1 MNVNQLLDLAIVGV
15 SVAAVV
21 VASVYAKHK
30 IAIDKKAAQGDL
42 LAKAEKIVAQSVSP
56 LVYQAEKRGGD
67 GEDKLTFVVQGLF
80 LLLDMAHL
88 PHPTMSFVKGM
99 VEKSVLAMRQAQTIA
114 DTVDK
119 PKTTIVGELKDIKQ
133 EGYHG
138 SQIKKLWCRRIK
150 LQYL

>member
-1 MNVNQLLDLAIVGV
+1 MSINHLLDLAIVV
-15 SVAAVV
+15 TSVAAVI

-42 LAKAEKIVAQSVSP
+42 LAKSEKIIAQSVSP

-99 VEKSVLAMRQAQTIA
+99 VEKSVTAMKQAQSIA

-119 PKTTIVGELKDIKQ
+119 PNKTITASFGQDTKTEQSNLTGSWPKD
-133 EGYHG
+133 
-138 SQIKKLWCRRIK
+138 
-150 LQYL
+150 

>member
-1 MNVNQLLDLAIVGV
+1 MSFSHLLDLVLV
-15 SVAAVV
+15 VTSV
-21 VASVYAKHK
+21 VAVIVVSMYAKHK

-80 LLLDMAHL
+80 VLLDMAHL

-99 VEKSVLAMRQAQTIA
+99 VEKSVLAMKQAQAIA

-119 PKTTIVGELKDIKQ
+119 PKTTIVGELKDVK
-133 EGYHG
+133 
-138 SQIKKLWCRRIK
+138 
-150 LQYL
+150 

>member
-1 MNVNQLLDLAIVGV
+1 MSVNQLLDLAIVV
-15 SVAAVV
+15 TSVAAVV
-21 VASVYAKHK
+21 VASVYTKHK

-99 VEKSVLAMRQAQTIA
+99 VEKAVIAMKQAQSIA

-119 PKTTIVGELKDIKQ
+119 PNKTITASFGQNTKTEQLK
-133 EGYHG
+133 
-138 SQIKKLWCRRIK
+138 
-150 LQYL
+150 

>member
-1 MNVNQLLDLAIVGV
+1 MMSFSHILDLVL
-15 SVAAVV
+15 VATSV
-21 VASVYAKHK
+21 VAVIVVSVYAKHK

-67 GEDKLTFVVQGLF
+67 GEDKLTFVVQGVF

-99 VEKSVLAMRQAQTIA
+99 VEKSVLAMRQAQSIA

-119 PKTTIVGELKDIKQ
+119 PKTTIVGELKDVK
-133 EGYHG
+133 
-138 SQIKKLWCRRIK
+138 
-150 LQYL
+150 

>member
-1 MNVNQLLDLAIVGV
+1 MSFSHLLDLMVVAV

-99 VEKSVLAMRQAQTIA
+99 VEKSVIAMKQTQAISDTI
-114 DTVDK
+114 DK
-119 PKTTIVGELKDIKQ
+119 PKTTIVGELKDIK
-133 EGYHG
+133 
-138 SQIKKLWCRRIK
+138 K
-150 LQYL
+150 

>member
-1 MNVNQLLDLAIVGV
+1 MSFSHILDLVLV
-15 SVAAVV
+15 VTSVAAVV
-21 VASVYAKHK
+21 VASMYAKHK

-99 VEKSVLAMRQAQTIA
+99 VEKSVTAMKQTQAISDTI
-114 DTVDK
+114 DK
-119 PKTTIVGELKDIKQ
+119 PKTTVVGELKDIK
-133 EGYHG
+133 
-138 SQIKKLWCRRIK
+138 K
-150 LQYL
+150 

>member
-1 MNVNQLLDLAIVGV
+1 MSFSHILDLVL
-15 SVAAVV
+15 VATSV
-21 VASVYAKHK
+21 VAVIVVSVYAKHK

-67 GEDKLTFVVQGLF
+67 GEDKLAFVVQGLF

-99 VEKSVLAMRQAQTIA
+99 VEKAVIAMKQAQSIA

-119 PKTTIVGELKDIKQ
+119 PKTTIVGELKDVK
-133 EGYHG
+133 
-138 SQIKKLWCRRIK
+138 
-150 LQYL
+150 

>member
-1 MNVNQLLDLAIVGV
+1 MSFSHILDLIL
-15 SVAAVV
+15 VATSV
-21 VASVYAKHK
+21 VAVIVVSVYAKHK
-30 IAIDKKAAQGDL
+30 IAIDRKAAQGDL

-67 GEDKLTFVVQGLF
+67 GEDKLTFVVQGVF

-99 VEKSVLAMRQAQTIA
+99 VEKSVIAMRQAQSIA

-119 PKTTIVGELKDIKQ
+119 PKTTIVGELKDVK
-133 EGYHG
+133 
-138 SQIKKLWCRRIK
+138 
-150 LQYL
+150 

>member
-1 MNVNQLLDLAIVGV
+1 MSFSHMLDLIL
-15 SVAAVV
+15 VATSV
-21 VASVYAKHK
+21 VAVIVVSVYAKHK
-30 IAIDKKAAQGDL
+30 IAIDRKAAQGDL

-67 GEDKLTFVVQGLF
+67 GEEKLTFVVQGVF

-99 VEKSVLAMRQAQTIA
+99 VEKSVLAMRQAQSIA

-119 PKTTIVGELKDIKQ
+119 PKTTIVGELKDVK
-133 EGYHG
+133 
-138 SQIKKLWCRRIK
+138 
-150 LQYL
+150 

>member
-1 MNVNQLLDLAIVGV
+1 MSFSHILDLVLVAT
-15 SVAAVV
+15 SVAAVI

-99 VEKSVLAMRQAQTIA
+99 VEKSVTAMKQAQSIA

-119 PKTTIVGELKDIKQ
+119 PNKTITASFGQDTKAEQNNLASGWPKD
-133 EGYHG
+133 
-138 SQIKKLWCRRIK
+138 
-150 LQYL
+150 

>member
-1 MNVNQLLDLAIVGV
+1 MNTNQLLDLAIVV
-15 SVAAVV
+15 TSVAAVV

-30 IAIDKKAAQGDL
+30 ITIDKKAAQGDL
-42 LAKAEKIVAQSVSP
+42 LAKSEKIIAQSVSP

-67 GEDKLTFVVQGLF
+67 GEDKLSFVVEGVF

-99 VEKSVLAMRQAQTIA
+99 VEKSVTAMKQTQSIA

-119 PKTTIVGELKDIKQ
+119 PKTTIVGELK
-133 EGYHG
+133 EV
-138 SQIKKLWCRRIK
+138 KK
-150 LQYL
+150 

>member
-1 MNVNQLLDLAIVGV
+1 MSFSHILDLVLVVTSVTAVIVV
-15 SVAAVV
+15 
-21 VASVYAKHK
+21 SVYAKHK

-99 VEKSVLAMRQAQTIA
+99 VEKAVTAMKQTQSIA
-114 DTVDK
+114 DTIDK
-119 PKTTIVGELKDIKQ
+119 PKTTIVGELKDV
-133 EGYHG
+133 
-138 SQIKKLWCRRIK
+138 KK
-150 LQYL
+150 

>member
-1 MNVNQLLDLAIVGV
+1 MSFNHLLDLAIVIL
-15 SVAAVV
+15 SATAVI
-21 VASVYAKHK
+21 VASVYAKHR

-42 LAKAEKIVAQSVSP
+42 LAKSEKIIAQSVSP

-99 VEKSVLAMRQAQTIA
+99 VEKSVTAMKQTQAISDTI
-114 DTVDK
+114 DK
-119 PKTTIVGELKDIKQ
+119 PKTTIVGELKDV
-133 EGYHG
+133 
-138 SQIKKLWCRRIK
+138 KK
-150 LQYL
+150 

>member
-1 MNVNQLLDLAIVGV
+1 MNFSHLLDLVLVVTSA
-15 SVAAVV
+15 AAVV

-67 GEDKLTFVVQGLF
+67 GEDKLTFVVKGLF

-99 VEKSVLAMRQAQTIA
+99 VEKSVTAMKQAQAISDTI
-114 DTVDK
+114 DK
-119 PKTTIVGELKDIKQ
+119 PKTTIVGELKDVNK
-133 EGYHG
+133 
-138 SQIKKLWCRRIK
+138 
-150 LQYL
+150 

>member
-1 MNVNQLLDLAIVGV
+1 MNFSHLLDLVLV
-15 SVAAVV
+15 VTSVAAVV

-67 GEDKLTFVVQGLF
+67 SEDKLTFVVQGLF

-99 VEKSVLAMRQAQTIA
+99 VEKSVTAMKQAQVISDTI
-114 DTVDK
+114 DK
-119 PKTTIVGELKDIKQ
+119 PKTTIVGELKDV
-133 EGYHG
+133 
-138 SQIKKLWCRRIK
+138 KK
-150 LQYL
+150 

>member
-1 MNVNQLLDLAIVGV
+1 MSFSHILDLVLV
-15 SVAAVV
+15 VTSVAAVV
-21 VASVYAKHK
+21 VVSVYAKHK
-30 IAIDKKAAQGDL
+30 IEIDKKAAQGDL

-99 VEKSVLAMRQAQTIA
+99 VEKSVTAMKQAQAIA

-119 PKTTIVGELKDIKQ
+119 PKTTIVSELKDVK
-133 EGYHG
+133 
-138 SQIKKLWCRRIK
+138 
-150 LQYL
+150 

>member
-1 MNVNQLLDLAIVGV
+1 MSFSHILDLVLVVTSVIAVIVV
-15 SVAAVV
+15 
-21 VASVYAKHK
+21 SVYAKHK
-30 IAIDKKAAQGDL
+30 ISIDKKAAQGDL

-80 LLLDMAHL
+80 VLLDMAHL

-99 VEKSVLAMRQAQTIA
+99 VEKSVLAMKQAQAIA

-119 PKTTIVGELKDIKQ
+119 PKTTIVGELKDVRK
-133 EGYHG
+133 
-138 SQIKKLWCRRIK
+138 
-150 LQYL
+150 

>member
-1 MNVNQLLDLAIVGV
+1 MNFSHLLDLVLV
-15 SVAAVV
+15 VTSVAAVV

-30 IAIDKKAAQGDL
+30 IAIDKKAAQGNL
-42 LAKAEKIVAQSVSP
+42 LAKSEKIIAQSVSP

-88 PHPTMSFVKGM
+88 PHPTMSLVKGM
-99 VEKSVLAMRQAQTIA
+99 VEKSVTAMKQTQVIA

-119 PKTTIVGELKDIKQ
+119 PKTTIVGELKDV
-133 EGYHG
+133 
-138 SQIKKLWCRRIK
+138 KK
-150 LQYL
+150 

>member
-1 MNVNQLLDLAIVGV
+1 MSFSHILDLVL
-15 SVAAVV
+15 VATSV
-21 VASVYAKHK
+21 VAVIVVSVYAKHK

-67 GEDKLTFVVQGLF
+67 GEEKLTFVVQGLF

-99 VEKSVLAMRQAQTIA
+99 VEKSVTAMKQAQSIA
-114 DTVDK
+114 DTVDR
-119 PKTTIVGELKDIKQ
+119 PKTTVVGELR
-133 EGYHG
+133 EV
-138 SQIKKLWCRRIK
+138 KK
-150 LQYL
+150 

>member
-1 MNVNQLLDLAIVGV
+1 MSFSHILDLVLV
-15 SVAAVV
+15 VTSVAAVV
-21 VASVYAKHK
+21 VVSVYAKHK
-30 IAIDKKAAQGDL
+30 IAIDRKAAQGDL

-67 GEDKLTFVVQGLF
+67 GEEKLTFVVQGLF

-99 VEKSVLAMRQAQTIA
+99 VEKAVIAMKQAQSFA

-119 PKTTIVGELKDIKQ
+119 PKTTIVGELKDVK
-133 EGYHG
+133 
-138 SQIKKLWCRRIK
+138 
-150 LQYL
+150 

>member
-1 MNVNQLLDLAIVGV
+1 MNFNHLLDLALVAV

-21 VASVYAKHK
+21 VVSVYAKHK

-67 GEDKLTFVVQGLF
+67 GEDKLTFVVQGVF

-88 PHPTMSFVKGM
+88 PHPTMSYVKGV
-99 VEKSVLAMRQAQTIA
+99 VEKAVVAMKQTQSIA

-119 PKTTIVGELKDIKQ
+119 PTTTIVGELK
-133 EGYHG
+133 EV
-138 SQIKKLWCRRIK
+138 KK
-150 LQYL
+150 

>member
-1 MNVNQLLDLAIVGV
+1 MSFSHILDLVL
-15 SVAAVV
+15 VATSV
-21 VASVYAKHK
+21 VAVIVVSVYAKHK
-30 IAIDKKAAQGDL
+30 IAIDRKAAQGDL

-88 PHPTMSFVKGM
+88 PHPTMSFVKGT
-99 VEKSVLAMRQAQTIA
+99 VEKAVLAMKQAQTIA

-119 PKTTIVGELKDIKQ
+119 PKTTIVGELKDVK
-133 EGYHG
+133 
-138 SQIKKLWCRRIK
+138 
-150 LQYL
+150 

>member
-1 MNVNQLLDLAIVGV
+1 MSFSHILDLVL
-15 SVAAVV
+15 VATSV
-21 VASVYAKHK
+21 VAVIVVSVYAKHK

-67 GEDKLTFVVQGLF
+67 GEDKLTFVVQGVF

-99 VEKSVLAMRQAQTIA
+99 VEKAVIAMKQAQSIA

-119 PKTTIVGELKDIKQ
+119 PKTTIVGKLKDVK
-133 EGYHG
+133 
-138 SQIKKLWCRRIK
+138 
-150 LQYL
+150 

>member
-1 MNVNQLLDLAIVGV
+1 MNFSHLLDLVLV
-15 SVAAVV
+15 VTSVAAVV

-99 VEKSVLAMRQAQTIA
+99 VEKSVTAMKQTQAISDA
-114 DTVDK
+114 VDK
-119 PKTTIVGELKDIKQ
+119 PKTTIVGELKDV
-133 EGYHG
+133 
-138 SQIKKLWCRRIK
+138 KK
-150 LQYL
+150 

>member
-1 MNVNQLLDLAIVGV
+1 MSFSHILDLVLV
-15 SVAAVV
+15 VTSVAAVIV
-21 VASVYAKHK
+21 VSVYAKHK
-30 IAIDKKAAQGDL
+30 IAIDRKAAQGDL

-67 GEDKLTFVVQGLF
+67 GEEKLTFVVQGLF

-99 VEKSVLAMRQAQTIA
+99 VEKAVIAMKQAQSIA

-119 PKTTIVGELKDIKQ
+119 PKTTIVGELKDVK
-133 EGYHG
+133 
-138 SQIKKLWCRRIK
+138 
-150 LQYL
+150 

>member
-1 MNVNQLLDLAIVGV
+1 MSFSHILDLVL
-15 SVAAVV
+15 VATSV
-21 VASVYAKHK
+21 VAVIVVSVYAKHK

-42 LAKAEKIVAQSVSP
+42 LAKAEMIVAQSVSP
-56 LVYQAEKRGGD
+56 LVYQAEKRGGA

-119 PKTTIVGELKDIKQ
+119 PKTTIVGELKDVK
-133 EGYHG
+133 
-138 SQIKKLWCRRIK
+138 
-150 LQYL
+150 

>member
-1 MNVNQLLDLAIVGV
+1 MSVNQLLDLSIVAV

-67 GEDKLTFVVQGLF
+67 GEEKLTFVVQGVF

-99 VEKSVLAMRQAQTIA
+99 VEKSVLAMRQAQSIA

-119 PKTTIVGELKDIKQ
+119 PKTTIVGELKDVK
-133 EGYHG
+133 
-138 SQIKKLWCRRIK
+138 
-150 LQYL
+150 

>member
-1 MNVNQLLDLAIVGV
+1 MSFSHLLDLVLV
-15 SVAAVV
+15 VTSVAAVIV
-21 VASVYAKHK
+21 VSVYTKHK

-88 PHPTMSFVKGM
+88 PHPTTSFVKGM
-99 VEKSVLAMRQAQTIA
+99 VEKSVLVMKQAQAIA
-114 DTVDK
+114 NTVDK
-119 PKTTIVGELKDIKQ
+119 PKTTIVGELKDVK
-133 EGYHG
+133 
-138 SQIKKLWCRRIK
+138 
-150 LQYL
+150 

>member
-1 MNVNQLLDLAIVGV
+1 MNFSHLLDLVLV
-15 SVAAVV
+15 VTSVAAVV
-21 VASVYAKHK
+21 VVSLYAKHK

-67 GEDKLTFVVQGLF
+67 GEEKLTFVVQGVF

-99 VEKSVLAMRQAQTIA
+99 VEKSVLAMRQAQSIA

-119 PKTTIVGELKDIKQ
+119 PKTTIVGELKDVK
-133 EGYHG
+133 
-138 SQIKKLWCRRIK
+138 
-150 LQYL
+150 

>member
-1 MNVNQLLDLAIVGV
+1 MSFSHILDLIL
-15 SVAAVV
+15 VATSV
-21 VASVYAKHK
+21 VAVIVVSVYAKHK
-30 IAIDKKAAQGDL
+30 IAIDRKAAQGDL

-56 LVYQAEKRGGD
+56 LVYQAEKRGGN
-67 GEDKLTFVVQGLF
+67 GEEKLTFVVQGVF

-119 PKTTIVGELKDIKQ
+119 PKTTIVGELKDFK
-133 EGYHG
+133 
-138 SQIKKLWCRRIK
+138 
-150 LQYL
+150 

>member
-1 MNVNQLLDLAIVGV
+1 MNTNQLLDLAIVV
-15 SVAAVV
+15 TSVAAVI

-42 LAKAEKIVAQSVSP
+42 LAKSEKIIAQSVGP

-80 LLLDMAHL
+80 LLLDMARL

-99 VEKSVLAMRQAQTIA
+99 VEKSVTAMKQAQSIA

-119 PKTTIVGELKDIKQ
+119 PNTTIVGELKEVNK
-133 EGYHG
+133 
-138 SQIKKLWCRRIK
+138 
-150 LQYL
+150 

>member
-1 MNVNQLLDLAIVGV
+1 MSFSHILDLVL
-15 SVAAVV
+15 VATSV
-21 VASVYAKHK
+21 VAVIVVSVYAKHK

-67 GEDKLTFVVQGLF
+67 GEDKLTFVVQGVF

-114 DTVDK
+114 DTVNK
-119 PKTTIVGELKDIKQ
+119 PKTTIVGELKDVK
-133 EGYHG
+133 
-138 SQIKKLWCRRIK
+138 
-150 LQYL
+150 

>member
-1 MNVNQLLDLAIVGV
+1 MSFSHLLDLVL
-15 SVAAVV
+15 VATSV
-21 VASVYAKHK
+21 VAVIVVSVYAKHK
-30 IAIDKKAAQGDL
+30 IAIDQKAAQGDL

-67 GEDKLTFVVQGLF
+67 GEEKLTFVVQGLF

-99 VEKSVLAMRQAQTIA
+99 VEKSVLAMRQAQMVA

-119 PKTTIVGELKDIKQ
+119 PKTTIVGELKDVK
-133 EGYHG
+133 
-138 SQIKKLWCRRIK
+138 
-150 LQYL
+150 